1 MAEDFNRF
9 LILDPTTDIQLKR
22 EPSKKNNL
30 AGSPLAAI
38 NKIRGES

>member
-9 LILDPTTDIQLKR
+9 LILDPTTVQID
-22 EPSKKNNL
+22 KKNNL

-38 NKIRGES
+38 NKIRRES